1 MEADEE
7 DAAEESLAMEEA
19 TKICHSTD
27 VAFSAREHLG
37 WKTAFRD
44 QQPEQQ
50 PKAMKTALRRFF
62 KNFLFFLFVFIFVAF
77 LLFFC
82 LLALVVAY
90 SSCYSGNQV
99 AHLFCNR

>member
-44 QQPEQQ
+44 QQHEEQ
-50 PKAMKTALRRFF
+50 PKAMTTALRFF
-62 KNFLFFLFVFIFVAF
+62 FETCFVFPFVVR
-77 LLFFC
+77 LLFF
-82 LLALVVAY
+82 
-90 SSCYSGNQV
+90 
-99 AHLFCNR
+99 F